1 MYIRTTNFTY
11 DPAQEEELLRIT
23 DAQLIPAF
31 RRQPGFQRYTIGF
44 DRAKGCGIA
53 VSLWSSAEH
62 DQVLHTAT
70 RDSLAHMIPLGLV
83 AEPAQLY
90 EIVRQVLA
98 DSTA

>member
-44 DRAKGCGIA
+44 DRVKGCGIA

-62 DQVLHTAT
+62 DQMLRTAT
-70 RDSLAHMIPLGLV
+70 RDSLA

-90 EIVRQVLA
+90 AIVRQVLA